1 MTRALRLL
9 AWAGVLWLALGS
21 GTTAA
26 DVAEVAEVAEVAVE
40 AEHHQLALDC
50 TEDAGLPPVSDPW
63 LEIEADPG
71 ADPAVPGYIE
81 LLRFRSQPSGVKGRA
96 LVVRL
101 ANPGSHPQLFRA
113 ESREWA
119 IELTTREGELAFDY
133 SYLVPGKQNHVW
145 IYRPQLRR
153 VERISYD
160 APGGADATQRL
171 CHTLAASGLANEVKI
186 LQRTT
191 GRAIPDAALRR
202 AIDPGRLT
210 RGSR

>member
-1 MTRALRLL
+1 MTRVLGLL
-9 AWAGVLWLALGS
+9 AWAGILSLPIGFGA
-21 GTTAA
+21 TA
-26 DVAEVAEVAEVAVE
+26 AEVAVE
-40 AEHHQLALDC
+40 AENSRAALDC
-50 TEDAGLPPVSDPW
+50 TEEAGLPPVSDPW
-63 LEIEADPG
+63 LEIDADPG

-160 APGGADATQRL
+160 PPGGADATQRL

-202 AIDPGRLT
+202 AIDPGRLA